1 MAATGQFLLCLD
13 IGRGEV
19 ACGDRRPEQWI
30 AAHGLLAVPS
40 SAWCAA
46 PRLGV
51 ATSSRRA
58 EGQRGGFARGFVTN
72 ASNPKALLFFAAILP
87 QFIGRGDDAE
97 LRTVALCATVVLGA
111 GLWWA
116 VAIALVRLFGFHQSP
131 TAGRIV
137 NLGGG
142 IALLLIG
149 AGLLATTVGDLIRSV
164 A

>member
-1 MAATGQFLLCLD
+1 MTRYAYDNAVDDAGRDDSARWCGCVKGGRLSGLDGWAGLPQFD
-13 IGRGEV
+13 S
-19 ACGDRRPEQWI
+19 
-30 AAHGLLAVPS
+30 LLA
-40 SAWCAA
+40 
-46 PRLGV
+46 L
-51 ATSSRRA
+51 
-58 EGQRGGFARGFVTN
+58 
-72 ASNPKALLFFAAILP
+72 KDALYV
-87 QFIGRGDDAE
+87 FIGRGDDAE

-137 NLGGG
+137 TLGGG